1 LAPGD
6 FHLFGLLQNHLGGKY
21 FTDDEKVE
29 MEVQKWLRQ
38 QSNDYYAAG
47 FKALVK

>member
-1 LAPGD
+1 
-6 FHLFGLLQNHLGGKY
+6 
-21 FTDDEKVE
+21 

-47 FKALVK
+47 FKALVKW